1 MTEQVTASVEETL
14 TLGADYAK
22 GLKPGD
28 VVALEGDL
36 GAGKTHFV
44 KGVASAFGV
53 AEADVTSPTFSIIQE
68 YRGRGVTVYHIDAYR
83 IGHESELR
91 NLGIEEILYGDGICL
106 VEWPSRLGRW
116 LPTDAKRVEV
126 GHEGGSK
133 RRFRFT

>member
-1 MTEQVTASVEETL
+1 MTERITESVEETL
-14 TLGADYAK
+14 ALGAAYARD
-22 GLKPGD
+22 LKPGD
-28 VVALEGDL
+28 VVALDGDL

-68 YRGRGVTVYHIDAYR
+68 YRGAQVTVYHIDAYR
-83 IGHESELR
+83 IEHEAELR
-91 NLGIEEILYGDGICL
+91 NLGLEEVLYGDGICL

-116 LPTDAKRVEV
+116 LPMDAKRVEV

-133 RRFRFT
+133 RRFRFI

>member
-1 MTEQVTASVEETL
+1 MTEQVTATVEETL
-14 TLGADYAK
+14 ALGVAYAK

-68 YRGRGVTVYHIDAYR
+68 YRGSGVVVYHIDAYR

-91 NLGIEEILYGDGICL
+91 NLGIEEVLYGDGICL

-126 GHEGGSK
+126 RHDGGSK